1 LTAASTIAA
10 SAIAPFWSVVSI
22 DNIVEIVSDD
32 VVSQQPAGGTSEP
45 MADKTDYSPV
55 VEESGDAEKRR
66 ERRKWAALL
75 AGAHVF
81 WIYAATLAGII
92 LLVIYLTGGFG
103 AGSD

>member
-1 LTAASTIAA
+1 
-10 SAIAPFWSVVSI
+10 
-22 DNIVEIVSDD
+22 
-32 VVSQQPAGGTSEP
+32 

-55 VEESGDAEKRR
+55 VDEGGDAQKRR
-66 ERRKWAALL
+66 ERRKWGALL

-81 WIYAATLAGII
+81 WIYAAILAGII